1 MENASGIVNAILGG
15 WQTSGLL
22 VFSSDSLSRWLM
34 AFPFLVEKQGQ
45 TLGGILS
52 LRAQTA
58 QRRELRKAGS
68 TQQLFGRFP
77 IQIIHRPHY
86 RVMKGETSCARL
98 PTETLISG

>member
-45 TLGGILS
+45 TLGGSFRSGHKLPRDENS
-52 LRAQTA
+52 AKLVQPSSFS
-58 QRRELRKAGS
+58 EGS
-68 TQQLFGRFP
+68 RS
-77 IQIIHRPHY
+77 
-86 RVMKGETSCARL
+86 K
-98 PTETLISG
+98 

>member
-1 MENASGIVNAILGG
+1 MENASGIVNAILGD

-22 VFSSDSLSRWLM
+22 VFS
-34 AFPFLVEKQGQ
+34 AGQPFTVVDGISIPGGEARQ
-45 TLGGILS
+45 TLWRILS

-77 IQIIHRPHY
+77 IQIIHGPHY
-86 RVMKGETSCARL
+86 RVVKGETSCARL
-98 PTETLISG
+98 PTETLILG